1 METLG
6 GGEPVEGRLEI
17 GLLTLFL
24 SLTCVSSDEAPR
36 FFVVVVF
43 GHAVVCAS
51 SKARDEP
58 SPQL

>member
-24 SLTCVSSDEAPR
+24 SLTCVSSDEATR

-43 GHAVVCAS
+43 GHAVV
-51 SKARDEP
+51 
-58 SPQL
+58 